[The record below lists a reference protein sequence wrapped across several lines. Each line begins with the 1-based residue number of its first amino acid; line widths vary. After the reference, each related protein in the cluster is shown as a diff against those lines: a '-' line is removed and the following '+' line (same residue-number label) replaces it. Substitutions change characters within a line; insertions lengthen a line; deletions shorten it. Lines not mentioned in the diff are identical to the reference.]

1 MTVAPGAALDAVLG
15 MTAALSAAA
24 AGEEE
29 DKAAIRAEGS
39 DKRFSDPKNLNEEKK
54 NGAAIPPVRS
64 ASCWTFSL
72 VAHSSARTMRCAPLV
87 HSCTCS
93 DPNKPPCVQWVHA
106 RIGMSR
112 LGVGADARGVPLKDA
127 VEDGTTL
134 NLSLI
139 DRGSLTFTVR
149 AT

>member
-1 MTVAPGAALDAVLG
+1 MNVSSETLDAVLG
-15 MTAALSAAA
+15 ITAALAAA
-24 AGEEE
+24 AGGEEE

-39 DKRFSDPKNLNEEKK
+39 DKRFSDPKNPNEKKK
-54 NGAAIPPVRS
+54 NGAAIPP
-64 ASCWTFSL
+64 
-72 VAHSSARTMRCAPLV
+72 
-87 HSCTCS
+87 
-93 DPNKPPCVQWVHA
+93 WVHA

-112 LGVGADARGVPLKDA
+112 VGVGTDARGVPLKDA
-127 VEDGTTL
+127 VEDGKTL